1 MKVDEFTGY
10 RDLHDAVARVLFAAD
25 GTRRPAQRDALRAY
39 REVGRLL
46 EEHLINGA
54 TYGQRAIARLAAD
67 LNLLPRTLY
76 RARKVH
82 ERLPRDVPALA
93 NLTWSH
99 CRLLVTVDDDD
110 ARRRLMTR
118 AAAAG
123 WSVRRLQEHLKA
135 SPPAV
140 PAASTVR
147 RGTYRIVTVTDASG
161 EKVPAFDLG
170 FGIRRSLAMP
180 GKTGKRTRRLLR
192 ELVPGD
198 AVEVTTDD
206 KGRPALRRV
215 WGHVESRLFVYAVTC
230 LRPVAAA
237 TLQVQLELGFDVL
250 HECRL
255 RLRPPAHKLSRAAL
269 VASVESTSLPILARS
284 VRLPREQGYG
294 VHLYRVSDPTNPVAA
309 TTDHLNDVWASAHA
323 RT

>member
-1 MKVDEFTGY
+1 
-10 RDLHDAVARVLFAAD
+10 
-25 GTRRPAQRDALRAY
+25 
-39 REVGRLL
+39 VGRLL

-93 NLTWSH
+93 N
-99 CRLLVTVDDDD
+99 
-110 ARRRLMTR
+110 
-118 AAAAG
+118 
-123 WSVRRLQEHLKA
+123 
-135 SPPAV
+135 
-140 PAASTVR
+140 
-147 RGTYRIVTVTDASG
+147 
-161 EKVPAFDLG
+161 
-170 FGIRRSLAMP
+170 
-180 GKTGKRTRRLLR
+180 
-192 ELVPGD
+192 
-198 AVEVTTDD
+198 
-206 KGRPALRRV
+206 
-215 WGHVESRLFVYAVTC
+215 SRLFVYAVTC

-294 VHLYRVSDPTNPVAA
+294 VHLYRVPDPTNPVAA